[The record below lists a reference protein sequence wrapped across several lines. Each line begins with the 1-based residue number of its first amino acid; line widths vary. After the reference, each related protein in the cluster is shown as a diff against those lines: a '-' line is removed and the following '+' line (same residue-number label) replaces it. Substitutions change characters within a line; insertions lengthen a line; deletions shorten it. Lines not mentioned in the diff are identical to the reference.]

1 MRAIWFTDIH
11 LNFIEDENVSEW
23 LNFGKGKDAQLDA
36 AIAHLKELI
45 EKYPVDV
52 PEPPPYPD
60 KTFKKK

>member
-1 MRAIWFTDIH
+1 VDNLPHSTF
-11 LNFIEDENVSEW
+11 
-23 LNFGKGKDAQLDA
+23 KGKDAQLDS

-45 EKYPVDV
+45 QKYPKDV